1 MNIQLQ
7 RIFVFIFVF
16 SVFSLTL
23 QASVISHCKGAKVFK
38 NLSQQNPVTEEEEE
52 SHDGDESID
61 EESFYLDHFRFNII
75 PLKFIKLHWLSF
87 KINFPSSTIRIL
99 IPPPKF

>member
-7 RIFVFIFVF
+7 RILVFIFVF

-23 QASVISHCKGAKVFK
+23 QASIINICKEAKVFK
-38 NLSQQNPVTEEEEE
+38 NQSQQNPATEEEEE
-52 SHDGDESID
+52 SHDGDESVD
-61 EESFYLDHFRFNII
+61 EEVFYLDHFRFNII
-75 PLKFIKLHWLSF
+75 PQKSSKLYWFNLKL
-87 KINFPSSTIRIL
+87 NFPSSTIKIL